1 MAIKLALTGGS
12 GSGKGCAAAA
22 LRQRG
27 IPTLDTDG
35 LVHLFYRGGSLPRLL
50 AGEFGRQILSSD
62 GSVDRAALGQ
72 IVFNDAA
79 ALGRLNGI
87 VHAKVRD
94 FADIWMRNH
103 IAAGFPVVAVDAPQL
118 FEAGMAGDFDVV
130 IAVTAPEEDRL
141 RRILARDGVSE
152 EKARARLASQFDEA
166 FFREN
171 ADFVL
176 ENPDGQSLDVLGEK
190 LDAILAGLEVD
201 FL

>member
-1 MAIKLALTGGS
+1 MKLALTGGS

-27 IPTLDTDG
+27 IPTLDTDA
-35 LVHLFYRGGSLPRLL
+35 LVHLFYRGGSLPRQL
-50 AGEFGRQILSSD
+50 ADLFGEKVLAPD

-72 IVFNDAA
+72 IVFADPEAR
-79 ALGRLNGI
+79 GRLNGI
-87 VHAKVRD
+87 VHARVRD
-94 FADIWMRNH
+94 FADVWMRNH
-103 IAAGFPVVAVDAPQL
+103 LAAGFQTVAVDAPQL
-118 FEAGMAGDFDVV
+118 FEAGMAGDFDAV

-141 RRILARDGVSE
+141 RRILARDGISE
-152 EKARARLASQFDEA
+152 EKARARFASQYDEA

-176 ENPDGQSLDVLGEK
+176 ENPDGQSLETLGEK
-190 LDAILAGLEVD
+190 LDAILTELEAD

>member
-1 MAIKLALTGGS
+1 MKLALTGGS

-27 IPTLDTDG
+27 IPTLDTDA
-35 LVHLFYRGGSLPRLL
+35 LVHLFYRGGSLPRQL
-50 AGEFGRQILSSD
+50 ADLFGEKILAPD

-72 IVFNDAA
+72 IVFADPEAR
-79 ALGRLNGI
+79 GRLNGI
-87 VHAKVRD
+87 VHARVRD
-94 FADIWMRNH
+94 FADVWMRNH
-103 IAAGFPVVAVDAPQL
+103 IAAGFPTVAVDAPQL
-118 FEAGMAGDFDVV
+118 FEAGMAGDFDAV

-141 RRILARDGVSE
+141 RRILARDGITE

-176 ENPDGQSLDVLGEK
+176 ENPDGQSLEALGEK

-201 FL
+201 LL

>member
-1 MAIKLALTGGS
+1 MKLALTGGS

-27 IPTLDTDG
+27 IPTLDTDA
-35 LVHLFYRGGSLPRLL
+35 LVHLFYRGGSLPRQL
-50 AGEFGRQILSSD
+50 ADLFGEKILAPD

-72 IVFNDAA
+72 IVFADPEAR
-79 ALGRLNGI
+79 GKLNGI
-87 VHAKVRD
+87 VHARVRD
-94 FADIWMRNH
+94 FADVWMRNH
-103 IAAGFPVVAVDAPQL
+103 LAAGFPTVAVDAPQL
-118 FEAGMAGDFDVV
+118 FEAGMAGDFDAV

-141 RRILARDGVSE
+141 RRILARDGITE
-152 EKARARLASQFDEA
+152 EKARARLDSQFDEA

-176 ENPDGQSLDVLGEK
+176 ENPDGQSLETLGEK
-190 LDAILAGLEVD
+190 LDAILTELEAD